1 MADKISHTVFLS
13 LGSNLGDRI
22 GAIGRAYEEIEKR
35 IGKIISRSAFY
46 LSEPEG
52 FESENSF
59 VNSVCKVVTDL
70 LPYKL
75 LEETRQIEKEL
86 GRCGKSIDGR
96 YADRI
101 IDIDMLMYDSRIIE
115 DQLLTVPHPRFHLRG
130 FVLVPFAEIS
140 PDTVHPVQGK
150 TILVLRNELG
160 EPTGVHPIR

>member
-1 MADKISHTVFLS
+1 MKSSRTTWCSHHIQV
-13 LGSNLGDRI
+13 
-22 GAIGRAYEEIEKR
+22 A
-35 IGKIISRSAFY
+35 SR
-46 LSEPEG
+46 
-52 FESENSF
+52 N
-59 VNSVCKVVTDL
+59 
-70 LPYKL
+70 

-150 TILVLRNELG
+150 TILVLRNELR